1 MSEAVILVPLDG
13 SKNALCALPIARRM
27 ADLEKGSIRILHV
40 TEEVGPLGETAGS
53 LGLQPADLGGAAI
66 EVRAGRPAEA
76 ILAAAAD
83 CQVGLIVM
91 VAHSSDAQPA
101 GAIGDT
107 VLAVL
112 RAAHCPVVL
121 ISPTRA
127 LGGWALRRVLAL
139 HDGSPAVSDALGP
152 ATELVREAD
161 AELIVLQ
168 VACDERAQE
177 TGSIAPPGYL
187 DQVQHSWPAWSEEFL
202 HRLAS
207 ICPLADVRVRLLVAH
222 GDPAGETA
230 RVATEE
236 SADLIVLAWEG
247 RWEGATRR
255 DLEGR
260 AARRT
265 MPNHGEL
272 ALSPPDRF

>member
-1 MSEAVILVPLDG
+1 MTDTVVLVALDG

-27 ADLEKGSIRILHV
+27 ADLGKGPVQILHV

-53 LGLQPADLGGAAI
+53 LGLEPADLGGAAI

-91 VAHSSDAQPA
+91 GAHSSDAQPA
-101 GAIGDT
+101 GAIGDAA
-107 VLAVL
+107 LAVL
-112 RAAHCPVVL
+112 SGAHCPVVL
-121 ISPTRA
+121 VDPTRA
-127 LGGWALRRVLAL
+127 PDGWALKRVLAL

-177 TGSIAPPGYL
+177 TGSIAPPVYL

-207 ICPLADVRVRLLVAH
+207 ICPLTDVRVRLLLGH
-222 GDPAGETA
+222 GEPAAETV
-230 RVATEE
+230 RVAKEE

-247 RWEGATRR
+247 RWEAPHAATLKAVLR
-255 DLEGR
+255 DAQCPIMVTR
-260 AARRT
+260 A
-265 MPNHGEL
+265 L
-272 ALSPPDRF
+272 AS